1 MKNIF
6 LSASIPLPERHPK
19 YYETADI
26 IAIRDAVIALTSIAL
41 TNHRIVWGG
50 HPSITPLIYYVIE
63 RMLINK
69 LEREDWELPLN
80 EDEKDLIESQL
91 KGKIQQHVLLYQSL
105 FFKEDFPPENE
116 LFKNVV
122 LTENVG
128 DIHSSI
134 QHMRHRMFSE
144 NEFAAAV
151 FIGGMDGIEVEYNM
165 FQEYHPKAII
175 LPIASTGAA
184 TRIVYENLFP
194 KELRND
200 RFLNDYGYM
209 SLFQKYLID
218 QI

>member
-184 TRIVYENLFP
+184 TKIVYENLFP

>member
-26 IAIRDAVIALTSIAL
+26 IAIRDAVMALTSIAL

-151 FIGGMDGIEVEYNM
+151 FIGGMDGIEVEYKM

-184 TRIVYENLFP
+184 TKIVYENLFP

>member
-144 NEFAAAV
+144 NGFAAAV

-184 TRIVYENLFP
+184 TKIVYENLFP